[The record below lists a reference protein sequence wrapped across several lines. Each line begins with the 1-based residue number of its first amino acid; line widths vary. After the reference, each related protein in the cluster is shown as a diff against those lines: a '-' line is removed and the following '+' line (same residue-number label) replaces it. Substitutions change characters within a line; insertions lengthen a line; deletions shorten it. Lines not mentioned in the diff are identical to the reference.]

1 MTYIDGFVLP
11 VPVANLAAYRKVAKL
26 AGKVWRDHGALAYVE
41 AIGDDTPE
49 GKTTSFPK
57 AVKLKAGEVVVFSW
71 IIYESKAARNRINKL
86 VKADPRMQMD
96 WKSMPF
102 DGKRMVMGGFKPLVQ
117 L

>member
-11 VPVANLAAYRKVAKL
+11 VPAANLVAYRKIAKM
-26 AGKVWRDHGALAYVE
+26 AGKVWREHGALAYVE
-41 AIGDDTPE
+41 AIGDDVPP

-57 AVKLKAGEVVVFSW
+57 AVKLKEGEVVVFSW

-86 VKADPRMQMD
+86 VMADPRMQMD

-102 DGKRMVMGGFKPLVQ
+102 DGKRLMMGGFKPLVQ